1 MQVRYK
7 KQAYQLAEI
16 GHWELDVENG
26 ELHWSEEIKRLHEVE
41 SDYIPELERAL
52 EFYKEGEY
60 RKKVSSAINRAIEEG
75 NPFTIES
82 KIITAKGNERC
93 VRAIGEPKM
102 KGDKCVRLFGST
114 QDITDLKETERKAR
128 EVQQKLRDIIEH
140 STVMFYKHDTDHHLT
155 YLSPQSEYFLGC
167 TPEEGKQKWT
177 SFVTDHPKNKE
188 GVRRT
193 QKAIKTG
200 QSQPPYEIQL
210 ERTDGRKIWVKV
222 NESPIV
228 EEGKAVEIVGCM
240 TDITEL
246 KEKETQLRNIANNI
260 DGMVHRYQR
269 FPDGHDEFIYVS
281 EGVRVL
287 HEVTPKQVLDYPEV
301 LWSQIV
307 DECIDEVRKSVDIS
321 AENLDKWNQKWKIKT
336 PSGIEKWIHG
346 RGTPKQTEDG
356 SIIWDT
362 ILLDITEQ
370 ELAKNKQ
377 QELYRIIEES
387 LNEVYIFETDS
398 LEFVYSNSLAR
409 EHTGYTEDQLQQMTP
424 LDLIEEKEICKD
436 FDKYLIPLDRD
447 DKEVI
452 TFSTTQKRSNG
463 TVYPVDVRLR
473 KEEYNGNPVY
483 VAVILDITN
492 QKELEG
498 HIKRQ
503 ISLLNHILDS
513 LPGLFYMIGED
524 LTFARTNKNVE
535 KLFGL
540 SAEELQSTNAL
551 SLIAPREQKRA
562 KRLIGKAF
570 QEGYAELETILIGKD
585 GNEYHYYMNGSQIKL
600 GDKNFVIGSGID
612 VTKRIRTEEEN
623 RVLLQEIHHRVKN
636 NLAIISGL
644 LSLEL
649 QELSPDSYGQMPLER
664 SINRI
669 HSIAKVHELLYQ
681 SASFSY
687 VNVKK
692 YISELTDTAMDT
704 LLQNSDGIDIR
715 LDLDEIEMNINEVI
729 PLGMLMNELLTNSLK
744 YAFSEG
750 EEGHIDVNICKM
762 GDRYEVYYRDD
773 GRGFDRRDFDN
784 SETLGLTIVKMLLQQ
799 LEAKFEVDTEDRF
812 ELKFSFKEK
821 KTGSHSNI

>member
-7 KQAYQLAEI
+7 KQAYQLANI

-26 ELHWSEEIKRLHEVE
+26 ELYWSDEIKKLHEVDP
-41 SDYIPELERAL
+41 DYTPNLERAI

-60 RKKVSSAINRAIEEG
+60 RRKVRSAVNLAIESGE
-75 NPFTIES
+75 PFTFES
-82 KIITAKGNERC
+82 KIITNKGNERW

-102 KGDKCVRLFGST
+102 KEGKCIRLFGST
-114 QDITDLKETERKAR
+114 QDITELKKTEKKAR
-128 EVQQKLRDIIEH
+128 KVQEKLRDIIEH
-140 STVMFYKHDTDHHLT
+140 STVMFYKHDANHQLT

-188 GVRRT
+188 GLKKT
-193 QKAIKTG
+193 EKAIKTG
-200 QSQPPYEIQL
+200 QPQPPYELQL
-210 ERTDGRKIWVKV
+210 KRTDGRTIWVKV
-222 NESPIV
+222 NESPITD
-228 EEGKAVEIVGCM
+228 EGETVAMVGCM

-246 KEKETQLRNIANNI
+246 KEKEYQLRNIANNI

-281 EGVRVL
+281 EGVRDL
-287 HEVTPKQVLDYPEV
+287 HEVTPKEVLDDPGI
-301 LWSQIV
+301 LWSQI
-307 DECIDEVRKSVDIS
+307 IDEHIGDVKKSVDSS
-321 AENLDKWNQKWKIKT
+321 AETLDKWNHKWKIET
-336 PSGIEKWIHG
+336 PSGKKKWIHG
-346 RGTPKQTEDG
+346 RGTPKKIEDG

-370 ELAKNKQ
+370 EQAKNKQ

-398 LEFVYSNSLAR
+398 LEFVYFNSLAR
-409 EHTGYTEDQLQQMTP
+409 DHTGYTEDQLQKMTP
-424 LDLIEEKEICKD
+424 LDLIEDIEICQN
-436 FDKYLIPLDRD
+436 FDEYLSPLDRNN
-447 DKEVI
+447 KEVV
-452 TFSTTQKRSNG
+452 TFSTIHKRSDG
-463 TVYPVDVRLR
+463 SVYPVDVRLR
-473 KEEYNGNPVY
+473 KEEYNGKPVY

-492 QKELEG
+492 QKELED

-503 ISLLNHILDS
+503 VSLLNHILDS
-513 LPGLFYMIGED
+513 LPGLFYMVGED

-540 SAEELQSTNAL
+540 SAEELQATNAL
-551 SLIAPREQKRA
+551 TLVAPREQKRA

-570 QEGYAELETILIGKD
+570 QQGYAELETILIGKD
-585 GNEYHYYMNGSQIKL
+585 GKEYHYYMNGSQIKL
-600 GDKNFVIGSGID
+600 ADKNYVIGSGID

-687 VNVKK
+687 VNVKR
-692 YISELTDTAMDT
+692 YISELTDTAMTT
-704 LLQNSDGIDIR
+704 LQKGDNIHIHLE
-715 LDLDEIEMNINEVI
+715 LDEIDMNINEVI

-744 YAFSEG
+744 YAFNEQGEG
-750 EEGHIDVNICKM
+750 LIEVNVCKN
-762 GDRYEVYYRDD
+762 GDRYEVYYRDN
-773 GRGFDRRDFDN
+773 GKGFDRRDFEN
-784 SETLGLTIVKMLLQQ
+784 SETLGLTIVKMLLKQ
-799 LEAKFEVDTEDRF
+799 LEAKFEVDTEDGF

>member
-1 MQVRYK
+1 MQVRHK
-7 KQAYQLAEI
+7 KQAYQLANI
-16 GHWELDVENG
+16 GHWELDVENR
-26 ELHWSEEIKRLHEVE
+26 ELHWSEEIKRLHEVDL
-41 SDYIPELERAL
+41 DYTPNLERAL

-60 RKKVSSAINRAIEEG
+60 RKKVRSAVNRAIEEG
-75 NPFTIES
+75 EPFTIES
-82 KIITAKGNERC
+82 KIITEKGNKRWIK
-93 VRAIGEPKM
+93 AIGEPKM

-128 EVQQKLRDIIEH
+128 EVQEKLRDIIEH
-140 STVMFYKHDTDHHLT
+140 STVMFYKHDTDHQLT

-177 SFVTDHPKNKE
+177 SFVTDHPKNNESLKKTE
-188 GVRRT
+188 
-193 QKAIKTG
+193 KAIKTG
-200 QSQPPYEIQL
+200 YPQPPYEMQL
-210 ERTDGRKIWVKV
+210 KRTDGRKIWVKV

-228 EEGKAVEIVGCM
+228 EEGRTVEIVGCM

-281 EGVRVL
+281 EGVRDL
-287 HEVTPKQVLDYPEV
+287 HEVTPKEVLDDPGI
-301 LWSQIV
+301 LWSQII
-307 DECIDEVRKSVDIS
+307 DEHIDEVRKSVNAS
-321 AENLDKWNQKWKIKT
+321 AETLNKWNKKWMIQT
-336 PSGIEKWIHG
+336 PDGKQKWIHG
-346 RGTPKQTEDG
+346 RGTPKKTEEG

-409 EHTGYTEDQLQQMTP
+409 EHTGYSEGQLQKMTP
-424 LDLIEEKEICKD
+424 LDLIDDIEIRKD
-436 FDKYLIPLDRD
+436 FDKYLIPLDRN
-447 DKEVI
+447 DKEMV
-452 TFSTTQKRSNG
+452 TFSTIHKRSDG

-473 KEEYNGNPVY
+473 KEEYNGKPVY

-492 QKELEG
+492 QKELED

-503 ISLLNHILDS
+503 VSLLNYILDS
-513 LPGLFYMIGED
+513 LPGLFYMVGED

-551 SLIAPREQKRA
+551 SLVAPREQKRA

-585 GNEYHYYMNGSQIKL
+585 GNEHHYYMNGSQIQL
-600 GDKNFVIGSGID
+600 ADKSYVIGSGID

-623 RVLLQEIHHRVKN
+623 RILLQEIHHRVKN

-649 QELSPDSYGQMPLER
+649 QELSPASYGQMPLER

-687 VNVKK
+687 VNVKR
-692 YISELTDTAMDT
+692 YISELTNTAMST
-704 LLQNSDGIDIR
+704 LQKDDNIHICLELDDID
-715 LDLDEIEMNINEVI
+715 MNINEVI

-744 YAFSEG
+744 YAFSEQ
-750 EEGHIDVNICKM
+750 EEGIIEVNISKT
-762 GDRYEVYYRDD
+762 GDRYEVYYRDH
-773 GRGFDRRDFDN
+773 GKGFDRREFDN

-799 LEAKFEVDTEDRF
+799 LEAKFEVDTEDGF
-812 ELKFSFKEK
+812 ELKFNFKEK